1 MVSIGQKISKGS
13 ARWFWFG
20 FCHRVAVRVSQWLSG
35 DSVGASL
42 SLPLS
47 IHVVLRPL
55 LWSLCMGL
63 FGLPHSMAAS
73 GSSDKTAGL
82 SPGNYS
88 KKTERWY
95 PDPPFYG
102 KRASSSERSQRAYQL
117 SRRQEGIQLNSWV
130 SVIPKVNK
138 VVFHIIDTLNFSRL
152 QRDVGAQRIKSS
164 DQSQPA
170 EHYSPMG

>member
-1 MVSIGQKISKGS
+1 MSRWLAHSHVWPLGQACLKNWG
-13 ARWFWFG
+13 
-20 FCHRVAVRVSQWLSG
+20 WL
-35 DSVGASL
+35 VT
-42 SLPLS
+42 PLS
-47 IHVVLRPL
+47 HLEAIPCGEV
-55 LWSLCMGL
+55 
-63 FGLPHSMAAS
+63 GLPHSMAAS

-88 KKTERWY
+88 KKTRRWY